1 MNLSLSDWKDIA
13 TIAGVIVALGVF
25 IKGVYEYVKQGS
37 QKRAEQFIELRK
49 RLKDNDE
56 FANILELLEKN
67 SDELRNIPLKE
78 KYEYLGFFE
87 EIALMV
93 NSGLISPEIAHYMFS
108 YYAIRCW
115 KSDLFWS
122 GINRDSLYWIVF
134 RKFVEQ
140 MQSIEGDFEYN
151 QKKLRF

>member
-1 MNLSLSDWKDIA
+1 MCLTLSEWKDIA
-13 TIAGVIVALGVF
+13 TIAGVIVALGAL

-49 RLKDNDE
+49 RLK
-56 FANILELLEKN
+56 ANESFSKILRFLETDSKELKNISLE
-67 SDELRNIPLKE
+67 E
-78 KYEYLGFFE
+78 KYEYIGFFE

-108 YYAIRCW
+108 YYATRCW
-115 KSDLFWS
+115 QSDLFWND
-122 GINRDSLYWIVF
+122 INRDSLYWIVF

-140 MQSIEGDFEYN
+140 MKSMEDNFDYN
-151 QKKLRF
+151 EKKLKF